1 MIETVP
7 TYLEVLFGLTAI
19 VSVLWFYASTRSGAF
34 LIIIISW
41 TILQALLSVSGVY
54 GDSGAV
60 PPRIMLFGGFPALLT
75 ILAMFLTVKGRAF
88 IDNIN
93 LKPLT
98 YFHAIRIPVEI
109 GLALLFHQGFV
120 SEYMTFEGTNFDMFS
135 GLTAPLVAYVAY
147 RSGTVN
153 KKLLLGWNMVCLL
166 LLLNVVITSVFA
178 MPSPFQILSMDQ
190 PNIAILYFPFS
201 LLPTVIVPLVLFAHL
216 VAFRQLKNGE

>member
-1 MIETVP
+1 MIDAVP
-7 TYLEVLFGLTAI
+7 TYLNVLFGLTAI
-19 VSVLWFYASTRSGAF
+19 VSVLWFYASTRSVTF
-34 LIIIISW
+34 LILIISW

-54 GDSGAV
+54 ADAGAV
-60 PPRIMLFGGFPALLT
+60 PPRIMLFGGFPPLLT
-75 ILAMFLTVKGRAF
+75 ILVMFLTVKGRAF

-93 LKPLT
+93 LKTLT

-109 GLALLFHQGFV
+109 GLALLFHQGLV
-120 SEYMTFEGTNFDMFS
+120 SVYMTFEGTNFDMFS

-153 KKLLLGWNMVCLL
+153 KKLLLGWNVVCLL

-178 MPSPFQILSMDQ
+178 MPSPFQTISMDQ
-190 PNIAILYFPFS
+190 PNIAILHFPFS